1 VGSDRQALQGRTLRL
16 CALAFT
22 SSLLLALGAPSDA
35 DGALDVGAVSAIW
48 LGFVPLAWVAHAAA
62 DLSARRRFFIG
73 WIGGLCVGLVGFPW
87 ISSTLVRFADAPV
100 PLAWLGL
107 FVFSAWTAVPFGVWV
122 ALVGRAP
129 PGWRAWVW
137 PPVAWVGLVACWP
150 AFFPYTVV
158 IGFAQEPAWM
168 QAAEIGGVALC
179 EAQVVLVG
187 IVLARAL
194 RERSR
199 AARIRLGVIGLAL
212 PLVSFGLGSWRIA
225 AVDDEAANASRVAI
239 GLVQPNVP
247 LLANEPYDKM
257 ARLWT
262 MSREAEDQ
270 GAQVIVWPEAGAF
283 PYRAVKPLV
292 RDFPDPRR
300 RVLRLHRAPT
310 IFGAASIDPGGE
322 YEYNTVYALASD
334 GRVTG
339 EFDKV
344 ILVPFGEY
352 VPIVDPDWAIEQ
364 IPAMSHNIAGT
375 APARLEVTPMP
386 RPDRP
391 DPAPIHFGPLVC
403 YEDIFIEFARQV
415 AAQPGGI
422 EVFVNVTIDTWFGAT
437 AEPWEHL
444 ALAQFRSVE
453 HRIPMVR
460 SVAAGPSTVVDTAGR
475 IAAALPVRDPITIIG
490 KSIDPELLVADVAI
504 PRNSAMDPTVFVR
517 GGWILRWMAAFAV
530 ALALLRA
537 LVRWRGRAA
546 EAPT

>member
-1 VGSDRQALQGRTLRL
+1 MDSDRRALRVRTLL
-16 CALAFT
+16 LGAIAFT
-22 SSLLLALGAPSDA
+22 SSLMLALGSPTDD
-35 DGALDVGAVSAIW
+35 DGAPATGPTSLIW
-48 LGFVPLAWVAHAAA
+48 LGFVPLAWVAREAA
-62 DLSARRRFFIG
+62 DLSARRRFFLG
-73 WIGGLCVGLVGFPW
+73 WIGGLGVGLVGFPW
-87 ISSTLVRFADAPV
+87 IAATLVRFADAPV

-107 FVFSAWTAVPFGVWV
+107 FMFSAWTAVPFGVWV
-122 ALVGRAP
+122 VLMGRAP
-129 PGWRAWVW
+129 QEGWRAWVW
-137 PPVAWVGLVACWP
+137 PPVAWVGLAACWP

-158 IGFAQEPAWM
+158 IGLAQEPAWM
-168 QAAEIGGVALC
+168 QAAELGGVALC

-194 RERSR
+194 RERTR
-199 AARIRLGVIGLAL
+199 VARIRLGVIGLAL
-212 PLVSFGLGSWRIA
+212 PVVSFGLGSWRMATI
-225 AVDDEAANASRVAI
+225 DDEAGRAPRVAI

-257 ARLWT
+257 GRLWT
-262 MSREAEDQ
+262 MSRDAQEA

-283 PYRAVKPLV
+283 PYRAVKPFM

-300 RVLRLHRAPT
+300 RVLRLHQAPT

-344 ILVPFGEY
+344 VLVPFGEY
-352 VPIVDPDWAIEQ
+352 VPLVDPDWALEQ
-364 IPAMSHNIAGT
+364 IPAMSHNLAGT
-375 APARLEVTPMP
+375 APARLEVRPMA
-386 RPDRP
+386 RSDRL

-422 EVFVNVTIDTWFGAT
+422 DVFVNVTIDTWFGAT

-475 IAAALPVRDPITIIG
+475 IAAALPVRDPVVG
-490 KSIDPELLVADVAI
+490 KSIDPEVLVVDVPM
-504 PRNSAMDPTVFVR
+504 PRNTATTPTLFAR
-517 GGWILRWMAAFAV
+517 AGWFLRWIAAFAV
-530 ALALLRA
+530 ALAALRA
-537 LVRWRGRAA
+537 LVRWRARGAVRA
-546 EAPT
+546 